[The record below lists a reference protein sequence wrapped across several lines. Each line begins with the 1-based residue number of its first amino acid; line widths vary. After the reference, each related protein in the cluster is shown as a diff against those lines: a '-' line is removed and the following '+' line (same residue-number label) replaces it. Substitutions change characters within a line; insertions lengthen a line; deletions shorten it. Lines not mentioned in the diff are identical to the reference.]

1 MQDNSALDALEEE
14 RSRLLIVDDSE
25 LNRALLANIF
35 QQSYEIQEA
44 ENGREGLA
52 LILSEQDTPSAVL
65 LDVVMPEMNGLQ
77 VLHAMKDEGL
87 IGKIPVFL
95 ITAESSEAV
104 MQEAYALGVMDVIS
118 KPVVPYIVQRRVDS
132 IVELFSARRKL
143 GRTVHLQQNRLLHQ
157 AQQLA
162 KMSFGMVE
170 ALSTTIEFRSDES
183 GEHVRRIHHITEY
196 LLKHTDMGKG
206 LSQEEITLIAMASI
220 MHDVGKI
227 SIPDAILNKP
237 GRLTPEEYEI
247 MKTHTNKGAELLSR
261 IPQMRDNPTYPYAYD
276 IALHH
281 HERWDGRGYPEGL
294 VGDQISSWAQI
305 VSLADVYDALVS
317 KRCYKNALGVDE
329 ALAMIREGQCGAFN
343 PKLLDCF
350 FRVEPEI
357 RQLYIAQA

>member
-52 LILSEQDTPSAVL
+52 LILSEQDTLSAVL

-237 GRLTPEEYEI
+237 E
-247 MKTHTNKGAELLSR
+247 
-261 IPQMRDNPTYPYAYD
+261 D
-276 IALHH
+276 
-281 HERWDGRGYPEGL
+281 
-294 VGDQISSWAQI
+294 
-305 VSLADVYDALVS
+305 
-317 KRCYKNALGVDE
+317 
-329 ALAMIREGQCGAFN
+329 
-343 PKLLDCF
+343 
-350 FRVEPEI
+350 
-357 RQLYIAQA
+357 

>member
-52 LILSEQDTPSAVL
+52 LILSEQDTLSAVL

-143 GRTVHLQQNRLLHQ
+143 ETNGSSPAESSAAPGSAAGENELWHGRS
-157 AQQLA
+157 A
-162 KMSFGMVE
+162 FY
-170 ALSTTIEFRSDES
+170 
-183 GEHVRRIHHITEY
+183 HHR
-196 LLKHTDMGKG
+196 
-206 LSQEEITLIAMASI
+206 
-220 MHDVGKI
+220 V
-227 SIPDAILNKP
+227 
-237 GRLTPEEYEI
+237 
-247 MKTHTNKGAELLSR
+247 
-261 IPQMRDNPTYPYAYD
+261 PQR
-276 IALHH
+276 
-281 HERWDGRGYPEGL
+281 
-294 VGDQISSWAQI
+294 
-305 VSLADVYDALVS
+305 
-317 KRCYKNALGVDE
+317 
-329 ALAMIREGQCGAFN
+329 
-343 PKLLDCF
+343 
-350 FRVEPEI
+350 
-357 RQLYIAQA
+357 

>member
-52 LILSEQDTPSAVL
+52 LILSEQDTLSAVL

-143 GRTVHLQQNRLLHQ
+143 GRTVHLQ
-157 AQQLA
+157 
-162 KMSFGMVE
+162 
-170 ALSTTIEFRSDES
+170 
-183 GEHVRRIHHITEY
+183 
-196 LLKHTDMGKG
+196 
-206 LSQEEITLIAMASI
+206 
-220 MHDVGKI
+220 
-227 SIPDAILNKP
+227 
-237 GRLTPEEYEI
+237 
-247 MKTHTNKGAELLSR
+247 
-261 IPQMRDNPTYPYAYD
+261 
-276 IALHH
+276 
-281 HERWDGRGYPEGL
+281 
-294 VGDQISSWAQI
+294 
-305 VSLADVYDALVS
+305 
-317 KRCYKNALGVDE
+317 
-329 ALAMIREGQCGAFN
+329 
-343 PKLLDCF
+343 
-350 FRVEPEI
+350 
-357 RQLYIAQA
+357 